1 MEPEMTEEEIKK
13 EYEAW
18 VANDPVYGKLC
29 NSIVGLAI
37 ARHFHDLARREATVE
52 AWTWIHDYATGFV
65 HPDQEYQDAPQ
76 IMVLSE
82 YAEHDFKE
90 YMEYQSE

>member
-1 MEPEMTEEEIKK
+1 MTEEEIKK
-13 EYEAW
+13 EYESW

-52 AWTWIHDYATGFV
+52 AWAWIHDYATGFV

-82 YAEHDFKE
+82 YAEDDFKE